1 MEVRKIY
8 INDTARNNVIT
19 LETDA
24 TTFGEV
30 KAAAIAAGVDIAD
43 KDWLEG
49 ITKTTPT
56 SDDSLLPTNVSYRG
70 QVTNDL
76 VFLLTNTN
84 KRIKSGTYSRSEL
97 YDIIKK
103 NNYKDS
109 IKKLY
114 GRVYSSC
121 TTADL
126 LAFVEKEE
134 NKCYTKSLDNLK
146 KSKLVNLNKKE
157 SVPNRYEAFMA
168 DLKALIAMYDEDTPK
183 SLHLSVDEILNF
195 K

>member
-30 KAAAIAAGVDIAD
+30 KAAAIAAGVDISD

-56 SDDSLLPTNVSYRG
+56 SDDSLLPTNVSYKG

-84 KRIKSGTYSRSEL
+84 KKIKSGSLRSDL
-97 YDIIKK
+97 YAEIKEK
-103 NNYKDS
+103 NLQKNIANMFSKNYTNVS
-109 IKKLY
+109 T
-114 GRVYSSC
+114 G
-121 TTADL
+121 DL
-126 LAFVEKEE
+126 QNFL
-134 NKCYTKSLDNLK
+134 KSLSYTEEVKEDIYKVKYKELISDLQNVLSKHNIPQSLNL
-146 KSKLVNLNKKE
+146 SIDDV
-157 SVPNRYEAFMA
+157 
-168 DLKALIAMYDEDTPK
+168 
-183 SLHLSVDEILNF
+183 LNF
-195 K
+195 S

>member
-30 KAAAIAAGVDIAD
+30 KAAAIAAGVDVSD

-56 SDDSLLPTNVSYRG
+56 SDDSLLPTNVSYKG

-84 KRIKSGTYSRSEL
+84 KKLRAVLYVLTYMQKLKRRISKR
-97 YDIIKK
+97 I
-103 NNYKDS
+103 
-109 IKKLY
+109 
-114 GRVYSSC
+114 
-121 TTADL
+121 L
-126 LAFVEKEE
+126 LI
-134 NKCYTKSLDNLK
+134 C
-146 KSKLVNLNKKE
+146 LVRTI
-157 SVPNRYEAFMA
+157 P
-168 DLKALIAMYDEDTPK
+168 MYLLGICRT
-183 SLHLSVDEILNF
+183 F
-195 K
+195 